1 MTISKMDGTAVCQ
14 FRRMPMVFA
23 GEISWFDQYGKVCCS
38 TIDAGHGWEIKER
51 QLSCRELGIQLS
63 YRISSDGTLSLPLDE
78 LYESGKTRVRE
89 LVLWPELIS
98 GYEGEE
104 KSLILPQGS
113 GALVHLRNHPEK
125 EERIGCFFP
134 WGAAG
139 LMTLC
144 GVTDGARSRV
154 LIVDGGRF
162 DMLLRLRTCWGS
174 RRQYAVAP
182 VFCIRD
188 RVEDA
193 PLHDEIT
200 IQLLELE
207 GGYPA
212 VARAYYEFMRVR
224 HAIPTLSE
232 KAAANPL
239 LEYDSRAIAMRM
251 RLACKEL
258 PTPILEQTPEHQPK
272 LNCFMSFADV
282 RTVLEECRRQEVGP
296 LDCCLVGWNYGGH
309 DGAFPQIFPVE
320 ERLGGETELR
330 RTIQRCRE
338 LGYRIGLHDNYF
350 DSYTIA
356 DSFRWEDVSRTAEQ
370 LPALSAVLAGGQ
382 SYVVCP
388 RRSVENARRNMRE
401 TKQLGIDG
409 IHFTDVLS
417 VWPLEKCYSPAHP
430 LSRRECALWR
440 KKIFQ
445 LSHDTFGGSMSE
457 GGQDWA
463 FPELDRVYDLV
474 DTPEMPAWCDEEIPL
489 YPMVWHGSVLYNTYR
504 GAINSWPGE
513 RIYLRNLAFGG
524 LPTIYWHYIFSPSQ
538 TAAGGQDPKK
548 DLKFD
553 RKTLTEKVA
562 RIRRVT
568 DDVRRLEPVRFA
580 RITGYREH
588 SDTLTETIY
597 SNGFRFLANYGG
609 KETNFDGVRIGAGDF
624 ALVAGNGLPEEG
636 VNPRAVCSAHQ
647 P

>member
-1 MTISKMDGTAVCQ
+1 
-14 FRRMPMVFA
+14 
-23 GEISWFDQYGKVCCS
+23 
-38 TIDAGHGWEIKER
+38 
-51 QLSCRELGIQLS
+51 
-63 YRISSDGTLSLPLDE
+63 
-78 LYESGKTRVRE
+78 
-89 LVLWPELIS
+89 
-98 GYEGEE
+98 
-104 KSLILPQGS
+104 
-113 GALVHLRNHPEK
+113 
-125 EERIGCFFP
+125 
-134 WGAAG
+134 
-139 LMTLC
+139 
-144 GVTDGARSRV
+144 
-154 LIVDGGRF
+154 
-162 DMLLRLRTCWGS
+162 
-174 RRQYAVAP
+174 
-182 VFCIRD
+182 
-188 RVEDA
+188 
-193 PLHDEIT
+193 
-200 IQLLELE
+200 
-207 GGYPA
+207 
-212 VARAYYEFMRVR
+212 
-224 HAIPTLSE
+224 
-232 KAAANPL
+232 
-239 LEYDSRAIAMRM
+239 
-251 RLACKEL
+251 
-258 PTPILEQTPEHQPK
+258 
-272 LNCFMSFADV
+272 
-282 RTVLEECRRQEVGP
+282 
-296 LDCCLVGWNYGGH
+296 
-309 DGAFPQIFPVE
+309 
-320 ERLGGETELR
+320 
-330 RTIQRCRE
+330 
-338 LGYRIGLHDNYF
+338 
-350 DSYTIA
+350 
-356 DSFRWEDVSRTAEQ
+356 
-370 LPALSAVLAGGQ
+370 
-382 SYVVCP
+382 
-388 RRSVENARRNMRE
+388 MRE

-580 RITGYREH
+580 RIAGYREH

>member
-1 MTISKMDGTAVCQ
+1 
-14 FRRMPMVFA
+14 MVFS
-23 GEISWFDQYGKVCCS
+23 GEISWFDQYGKVCRS
-38 TIDAGHGWEIKER
+38 AIDAGHGWEISER
-51 QLSCRELGIQLS
+51 QLISRELGIRLS
-63 YRISSDGTLSLPLDE
+63 YRISADGTLSLPLDE
-78 LYESGKTRVRE
+78 LYESGKTRVQE
-89 LVLWPELIS
+89 LVLWPELIA
-98 GYEGEE
+98 GYEGEN
-104 KSLILPQGS
+104 KSLILPQGC

-144 GVTDGARSRV
+144 GVTDGVRSRA
-154 LIVDGGRF
+154 LIIDGGRF
-162 DMLLRLRTCWGS
+162 DMLLRLRTCWGK

-188 RVEDA
+188 RAGDA
-193 PLHDEIT
+193 PLRDEIT
-200 IQLLELE
+200 VQLRELE

-212 VARAYYEFMRVR
+212 VAQSYYEFMRCR
-224 HAIPTLSE
+224 HAVPTLAE

-239 LEYDSRAIAMRM
+239 LEYSSRAIIMRM
-251 RLACKEL
+251 RLACKEM
-258 PTPILEQTPEHQPK
+258 PSPILEQTPEHQPK
-272 LNCFMSFADV
+272 LNCFMTFADV
-282 RTVLEECRRQEVGP
+282 RTVLDECRRQEVGP

-309 DGAFPQIFPVE
+309 DGAYPQIFPVE

-330 RTIQRCRE
+330 RTIRHCRE

-356 DSFRWEDVSRTAEQ
+356 DSFRWEDVSRTADQ
-370 LPALSAVLAGGQ
+370 LPALSGVWGGGQ
-382 SYVVCP
+382 SYIVCP
-388 RRSVENARRNMRE
+388 RRATENAMRNMSK
-401 TKQLGIDG
+401 TKKLGIDG
-409 IHFTDVLS
+409 IYFTDVLS

-489 YPMVWHGSVLYNTYR
+489 YSMVWHGSVLYNTYR
-504 GAINSWPGE
+504 GAINSRPGE
-513 RIYLRNLAFGG
+513 PIYLRNLAFGG
-524 LPTIYWHYIFSPSQ
+524 LPTIYWHYIFTPSQ
-538 TAAGGQDPKK
+538 TAAAGQDPEK

-553 RKTLTEKVA
+553 RKTLAENVA
-562 RIRRVT
+562 LIRRIT

-580 RITGYREH
+580 RIAGYAERA
-588 SDTLTETIY
+588 DNLTETIF
-597 SNGFRFLANYGG
+597 SNGFRLLVNYGATEAVLG
-609 KETNFDGVRIGAGDF
+609 GIRIGAGDF
-624 ALVAGNGLPEEG
+624 TLTAGEGLPGEG
-636 VNPRAVCSAHQ
+636 AAPSAGGSANQ

>member
-1 MTISKMDGTAVCQ
+1 
-14 FRRMPMVFA
+14 MVFS
-23 GEISWFDQYGKVCCS
+23 GEISWFDQYGKVCRS
-38 TIDAGHGWEIKER
+38 AIAAGHGWEITER
-51 QLSCRELGIQLS
+51 QLICRELGIQLS

-78 LYESGKTRVRE
+78 LYESGKTRVQE
-89 LVLWPELIS
+89 LVLWPELIA
-98 GYEGEE
+98 GYEGEN
-104 KSLILPQGS
+104 KSLILPQGC

-144 GVTDGARSRV
+144 GVTDGVRSRA
-154 LIVDGGRF
+154 LIIDGGRF
-162 DMLLRLRTCWGS
+162 DMLLRLRTCWGK

-188 RVEDA
+188 RAGDA
-193 PLHDEIT
+193 PLRDEIT
-200 IQLLELE
+200 VQLRELE
-207 GGYPA
+207 GGYSA
-212 VARAYYEFMRVR
+212 VARAYYEFMRKR
-224 HAIPTLSE
+224 HAIPTLAE

-239 LEYDSRAIAMRM
+239 LEYDSRAIVMRM
-251 RLACKEL
+251 RLACKEM
-258 PTPILEQTPEHQPK
+258 PSPILEQTTEHQPK

-309 DGAFPQIFPVE
+309 DGAYPQIFPVE

-370 LPALSAVLAGGQ
+370 LPALSGVWGGGQ

-388 RRSVENARRNMRE
+388 RRSVENARRNMRG

-409 IHFTDVLS
+409 IYFTDVLS

-524 LPTIYWHYIFSPSQ
+524 LPTIYWHYIFTPSQ

-562 RIRRVT
+562 LIRRIT

-580 RITGYREH
+580 RIAGYREH
-588 SDTLTETIY
+588 SDTLAETIY

>member
-1 MTISKMDGTAVCQ
+1 
-14 FRRMPMVFA
+14 MVFA

-580 RITGYREH
+580 RIAGYREH